1 METIII
7 TLKQYN
13 ANVVEFEDCYRV
25 NGILEVYK
33 DSLKAHHLKGKK
45 PKTFKN
51 EDERILYCIS
61 VIQSNQRRNTFYYKK
76 AEIEVKFNPKYRMP
90 FGKYKGQLLSDIPKS
105 YLEWLRDNKE
115 KLPKQIEIYLEGI

>member
-13 ANVVEFEDCYRV
+13 ADVVDFEDCYRV

-45 PKTFKN
+45 PRTFNN
-51 EDERILYCIS
+51 EDERILYCIN
-61 VIQSNQRRNTFYYKK
+61 VIQSNQRKNTFYYKK
-76 AEIEVKFNPKYRMP
+76 AEIEVNPKFRIP
-90 FGKYKGQLLSDIPKS
+90 FGKYKGQLLSDIPRS
-105 YLEWLRDNKE
+105 YLEWLRDNQK